1 MVKQV
6 KIKYLAKGKFERI
19 IILRV
24 KISKM
29 KSEKKLDFKVPCYTV

>member
-29 KSEKKLDFKVPCYTV
+29 KSETFIRF